1 MVHRADLAQAKNLLS
16 GVEREF
22 TQFFND
28 YYPRLYRFVLVRCNG
43 DTEFAED
50 MAQSTLIN
58 AMRGMGNYRGDASM
72 FSWLCQI
79 CRNEMSTHHRRLGRS
94 VPTVAAEDD
103 TIQPLL
109 ELLESDECQ
118 NPDANIERMQLLQL
132 LHEVLDRLPTN
143 YGDALEC
150 KYVRGESVTEIAERL
165 GITHLAAQSLLAR
178 ARTSLRDAL
187 NRLSPHFSSL
197 ST

>member
-143 YGDALEC
+143 YGDALEW